1 MRNKVNVGAGLDPPV
16 IYCIDLLWRD
26 GQDPTYSK
34 MKSNYFIFKSVK
46 RDGFVAIEKSRIDAI
61 LKKYENPEESLIAVL
76 QDVQAVDGYISRES
90 VEYITEISGIPSARI
105 MGVASF
111 YAGFRLKP
119 VGKYRIMVCMGT
131 ACHVN
136 GAERVGD
143 TVKRVLGI
151 EEGDVTEDGL
161 FSWEEVA
168 CLGCCSISPAMM
180 INDTAYGKLTPDK
193 VTDIIN
199 SIREGENK

>member
-1 MRNKVNVGAGLDPPV
+1 M
-16 IYCIDLLWRD
+16 
-26 GQDPTYSK
+26 
-34 MKSNYFIFKSVK
+34 K
-46 RDGFVAIEKSRIDAI
+46 RDGFVAITKSQIDAI

-76 QDVQAVDGYISRES
+76 QDVQGIDGFISRES

-136 GAERVGD
+136 GGERVAD
-143 TVKRVLGI
+143 TLRRTLGI
-151 EEGDVTEDGL
+151 EAGDITEDGL

-180 INDTAYGKLTPDK
+180 INDTAYGKLTSEK
-193 VTDIIN
+193 IVEILE
-199 SIREGENK
+199 SIREQETVK

>member
-1 MRNKVNVGAGLDPPV
+1 MSEIQKKH
-16 IYCIDLLWRD
+16 ID
-26 GQDPTYSK
+26 
-34 MKSNYFIFKSVK
+34 
-46 RDGFVAIEKSRIDAI
+46 EI
-61 LKKYENPEESLIAVL
+61 LKKYLNPEESLIAVL
-76 QDVQAVDGYISRES
+76 QDVQAYIGYISKEAT
-90 VEYITEISGIPSARI
+90 EYITEKTGISSARI

-136 GAERVGD
+136 GGERIADTLQRTLKTEAGD
-143 TVKRVLGI
+143 I
-151 EEGDVTEDGL
+151 TEDGL

-180 INDTAYGKLTPDK
+180 INETAYGKLTSEK
-193 VTDIIN
+193 VVSIIDA
-199 SIREGENK
+199 IRKEEASK

>member
-1 MRNKVNVGAGLDPPV
+1 MADNLK
-16 IYCIDLLWRD
+16 I
-26 GQDPTYSK
+26 S
-34 MKSNYFIFKSVK
+34 
-46 RDGFVAIEKSRIDAI
+46 IDAI
-61 LKKYENPEESLIAVL
+61 LEKYKNPEESLIAIL
-76 QDVQAVDGYISRES
+76 QDVQGLLGYISEDA
-90 VEYITEISGIPSARI
+90 VKYITEKTGIASSRI

-136 GAERVGD
+136 GAERIGD

-151 EEGDVTEDGL
+151 EAGDVTDDGL

-180 INDTAYGKLTPDK
+180 INDTAYGTLTQEK
-193 VTDIIN
+193 VVSIIN
-199 SIREGENK
+199 SIKEEEAK

>member
-1 MRNKVNVGAGLDPPV
+1 MADNLIIG
-16 IYCIDLLWRD
+16 
-26 GQDPTYSK
+26 
-34 MKSNYFIFKSVK
+34 
-46 RDGFVAIEKSRIDAI
+46 IDAI
-61 LKKYENPEESLIAVL
+61 LEKYINPEESLIAIL
-76 QDVQAVDGYISRES
+76 QDVQGLLGYISEDA
-90 VEYITEISGIPSARI
+90 VKYITEKTGVASSRI

-136 GAERVGD
+136 GSERIGD

-151 EEGDVTEDGL
+151 EAGDVTDDGL

-180 INDTAYGKLTPDK
+180 INDTAYGTLTQEK
-193 VTDIIN
+193 VVSIIN
-199 SIREGENK
+199 SIKEEEGK

>member
-1 MRNKVNVGAGLDPPV
+1 MAITKSQ
-16 IYCIDLLWRD
+16 ID
-26 GQDPTYSK
+26 
-34 MKSNYFIFKSVK
+34 
-46 RDGFVAIEKSRIDAI
+46 EI
-61 LKKYENPEESLIAVL
+61 LQSYENPEESLIAVL
-76 QDVQAVDGYISRES
+76 QEVQAIDGYISRES
-90 VEYITEISGIPSARI
+90 VEYITEKSGIPSARI

-136 GAERVGD
+136 GAERIGD

-151 EEGDVTEDGL
+151 EAGDVTADGL

-180 INDTAYGKLTPDK
+180 INDTAYGKLTPDM

-199 SIREGENK
+199 TIREGEKK

>member
-1 MRNKVNVGAGLDPPV
+1 LSDKLTQ
-16 IYCIDLLWRD
+16 I
-26 GQDPTYSK
+26 
-34 MKSNYFIFKSVK
+34 KSI
-46 RDGFVAIEKSRIDAI
+46 IEKYS
-61 LKKYENPEESLIAVL
+61 NPEESLIAVL
-76 QDVQAVDGYISRES
+76 QDVQNDMGYISREA
-90 VEYITEISGIPSARI
+90 VECITELTGIPSSRI

-136 GAERVGD
+136 GAERIGD
-143 TVKRVLGI
+143 TVGRVLGI
-151 EEGDVTEDGL
+151 EAGDVTEDGL

-180 INDTAYGKLTPDK
+180 INDTAYGKLTSEK
-193 VTDIIN
+193 VTEIIE
-199 SIREGENK
+199 SIRNEEATK

>member
-1 MRNKVNVGAGLDPPV
+1 MAEKFEIKIDEILNK
-16 IYCIDLLWRD
+16 
-26 GQDPTYSK
+26 YSAP
-34 MKSNYFIFKSVK
+34 
-46 RDGFVAIEKSRIDAI
+46 D
-61 LKKYENPEESLIAVL
+61 ESLIAIL
-76 QDVQAVDGYISRES
+76 QEVQAFCGYISRDA
-90 VEYITEISGIPSARI
+90 VEYITAKTGIPSSRI

-136 GAERVGD
+136 GSERIGD

-151 EEGDVTEDGL
+151 EAGDVTEDGL

-180 INDTAYGKLTPDK
+180 INDTVYGTLTPDK
-193 VTDIIN
+193 VQNIIN
-199 SIREGENK
+199 SIREAEAK

>member
-1 MRNKVNVGAGLDPPV
+1 MND
-16 IYCIDLLWRD
+16 
-26 GQDPTYSK
+26 
-34 MKSNYFIFKSVK
+34 
-46 RDGFVAIEKSRIDAI
+46 E
-61 LKKYENPEESLIAVL
+61 LKKYIEGVLTGYPNPEESLIAIL
-76 QDVQAVDGYISRES
+76 QDVQGFLGYISRDS
-90 VEYITEISGIPSARI
+90 VEYITEKTGIASSRI

-136 GAERVGD
+136 GSERVGD
-143 TVKRVLGI
+143 TVGRVLGI
-151 EEGDVTEDGL
+151 EAGDVTEDGL

-180 INDTAYGKLTPDK
+180 INDTVYGNLTQDK
-193 VTDIIN
+193 VISIIN
-199 SIREGENK
+199 SIKEEEGK

>member
-1 MRNKVNVGAGLDPPV
+1 MAAINKNQ
-16 IYCIDLLWRD
+16 IDSIL
-26 GQDPTYSK
+26 
-34 MKSNYFIFKSVK
+34 
-46 RDGFVAIEKSRIDAI
+46 EKYTNA
-61 LKKYENPEESLIAVL
+61 EESLIAVL
-76 QDVQAVDGYISRES
+76 QDVQASEGYISREA
-90 VEYITEISGIPSARI
+90 VEYITEKTGIPSSRI

-143 TVKRVLGI
+143 TVKRELGI
-151 EEGDVTEDGL
+151 EAGDVTADGL

-193 VTDIIN
+193 VVSIIN
-199 SIREGENK
+199 SIREGEVK

>member
-1 MRNKVNVGAGLDPPV
+1 MC
-16 IYCIDLLWRD
+16 IYFSL
-26 GQDPTYSK
+26 
-34 MKSNYFIFKSVK
+34 VK
-46 RDGFVAIEKSRIDAI
+46 EGGFVSEKDLISIDAI
-61 LKKYENPEESLIAVL
+61 LEKYNNPEESLIAIL
-76 QDVQAVDGYISRES
+76 QDVQNLLGYIREDA
-90 VEYITEISGIPSARI
+90 VKYITEKTGIPSSRI

-136 GAERVGD
+136 GAERIGD

-180 INDTAYGKLTPDK
+180 INDTAYGTLTQEK
-193 VTDIIN
+193 VVSIIN
-199 SIREGENK
+199 SIKEEEGK

>member
-1 MRNKVNVGAGLDPPV
+1 MG
-16 IYCIDLLWRD
+16 I
-26 GQDPTYSK
+26 
-34 MKSNYFIFKSVK
+34 KSI
-46 RDGFVAIEKSRIDAI
+46 IEK
-61 LKKYENPEESLIAVL
+61 YQNPEESLIAVL
-76 QDVQAVDGYISRES
+76 QEVQNEMGYISREA
-90 VEYITEISGIPSARI
+90 VECITDITGIPSSRI

-136 GAERVGD
+136 GAERIGD
-143 TVKRVLGI
+143 TVGRVLGI
-151 EEGDVTEDGL
+151 EAGDVTDDGL

-180 INDTAYGKLTPDK
+180 INDTAYGNLTPDK
-193 VTDIIN
+193 VKSIID
-199 SIREGENK
+199 SIREGEAE

>member
-1 MRNKVNVGAGLDPPV
+1 MAEGFEIKINAVLEK
-16 IYCIDLLWRD
+16 
-26 GQDPTYSK
+26 YS
-34 MKSNYFIFKSVK
+34 
-46 RDGFVAIEKSRIDAI
+46 
-61 LKKYENPEESLIAVL
+61 NPEESLIAIL
-76 QDVQAVDGYISRES
+76 QEVQDICGYISKEA
-90 VEYITEISGIPSARI
+90 VEYITSKTRIPSSRI

-136 GAERVGD
+136 GSERIGD
-143 TVKRVLGI
+143 TIKRVLGI
-151 EEGDVTEDGL
+151 EAGDVTADGL

-180 INDTAYGKLTPDK
+180 INDTVYGTLTQQK
-193 VTDIIN
+193 VIDII
-199 SIREGENK
+199 EGIKKEEAE

>member
-1 MRNKVNVGAGLDPPV
+1 MAETLKLN
-16 IYCIDLLWRD
+16 IDGIL
-26 GQDPTYSK
+26 SK
-34 MKSNYFIFKSVK
+34 YDNH
-46 RDGFVAIEKSRIDAI
+46 A
-61 LKKYENPEESLIAVL
+61 ENLIAIL
-76 QDVQAVDGYISRES
+76 QDVQGIYGYISEES
-90 VEYITEISGIPSARI
+90 VRYITEKTGVPSSRI

-136 GAERVGD
+136 GSERIGD

-151 EEGDVTEDGL
+151 EAGDVTADGL

-180 INDTAYGKLTPDK
+180 INDTAYGTLTPDK
-193 VTDIIN
+193 VVSIIN
-199 SIREGENK
+199 SIKEEEAK

>member
-1 MRNKVNVGAGLDPPV
+1 MSEKLMQ
-16 IYCIDLLWRD
+16 I
-26 GQDPTYSK
+26 
-34 MKSNYFIFKSVK
+34 KSI
-46 RDGFVAIEKSRIDAI
+46 IEKYS
-61 LKKYENPEESLIAVL
+61 NPEESLIAVL
-76 QDVQAVDGYISRES
+76 QDVQNDMGYISREA
-90 VEYITEISGIPSARI
+90 VECITELTGIPSSRI

-136 GAERVGD
+136 GAERIGD
-143 TVKRVLGI
+143 TVGRVLGI
-151 EEGDVTEDGL
+151 EAGDVTEDGL

-180 INDTAYGKLTPDK
+180 INDTAYGNLTPDK
-193 VTDIIN
+193 VKSIID
-199 SIREGENK
+199 SIREEDAK

>member
-1 MRNKVNVGAGLDPPV
+1 M
-16 IYCIDLLWRD
+16 IDE
-26 GQDPTYSK
+26 
-34 MKSNYFIFKSVK
+34 M
-46 RDGFVAIEKSRIDAI
+46 
-61 LKKYENPEESLIAVL
+61 KKYIDGILLKYSNPEESLIAIL
-76 QDVQAVDGYISRES
+76 QNVQGFLGYISRDA
-90 VEYITEISGIPSARI
+90 VEYITEKTGIASSRI

-136 GAERVGD
+136 GSERVGD

-151 EEGDVTEDGL
+151 EAGDITDDGL

-180 INDTAYGKLTPDK
+180 INDTVYGNLTQDK
-193 VTDIIN
+193 VISIIN
-199 SIREGENK
+199 SIKEEEGK

>member
-1 MRNKVNVGAGLDPPV
+1 M
-16 IYCIDLLWRD
+16 IDE
-26 GQDPTYSK
+26 
-34 MKSNYFIFKSVK
+34 I
-46 RDGFVAIEKSRIDAI
+46 
-61 LKKYENPEESLIAVL
+61 KKYIDGVLLKYSNPEESLIAIL
-76 QDVQAVDGYISRES
+76 QEVQGFQGYISRDA
-90 VEYITEISGIPSARI
+90 VEYITEKTGIASSRI

-136 GAERVGD
+136 GSERVGD

-151 EEGDVTEDGL
+151 DAGDITDDGL

-180 INDTAYGKLTPDK
+180 INDTVYGNLTQDK
-193 VTDIIN
+193 VISIIN
-199 SIREGENK
+199 SIKGEEGK

>member
-1 MRNKVNVGAGLDPPV
+1 MNEKLMR
-16 IYCIDLLWRD
+16 I
-26 GQDPTYSK
+26 
-34 MKSNYFIFKSVK
+34 KSI
-46 RDGFVAIEKSRIDAI
+46 IEKYS
-61 LKKYENPEESLIAVL
+61 NPEESLIAVL
-76 QDVQAVDGYISRES
+76 QDVQNDMGYISREA
-90 VEYITEISGIPSARI
+90 VECITELTGIPASRI

-136 GAERVGD
+136 GAERIGD
-143 TVKRVLGI
+143 TVGRVLGI
-151 EEGDVTEDGL
+151 EAGDVTEDGL

-180 INDTAYGKLTPDK
+180 INDTAYGNLTPDK
-193 VTDIIN
+193 VKSIID
-199 SIREGENK
+199 SIREEDSK

>member
-1 MRNKVNVGAGLDPPV
+1 MMAKNFG
-16 IYCIDLLWRD
+16 YID
-26 GQDPTYSK
+26 T
-34 MKSNYFIFKSVK
+34 
-46 RDGFVAIEKSRIDAI
+46 I
-61 LKKYENPEESLIAVL
+61 LKKYNNPEESLIAVL
-76 QDVQAVDGYISRES
+76 QDVQGVDGYISRES
-90 VEYITEISGIPSARI
+90 VEYLTEKTGIPSSRI

-136 GAERVGD
+136 GSQRIGD

-180 INDTAYGKLTPDK
+180 INDTAYGNLTQEK
-193 VTDIIN
+193 VASIIEK
-199 SIREGENK
+199 IREEESK

>member
-1 MRNKVNVGAGLDPPV
+1 MADNLK
-16 IYCIDLLWRD
+16 ID
-26 GQDPTYSK
+26 
-34 MKSNYFIFKSVK
+34 
-46 RDGFVAIEKSRIDAI
+46 IDAI
-61 LKKYENPEESLIAVL
+61 LEKYINPEESLIAIL
-76 QDVQAVDGYISRES
+76 QDVQGLLGYISEDA
-90 VEYITEISGIPSARI
+90 VKYITEKTGIASSRI

-136 GAERVGD
+136 GSERIGD

-151 EEGDVTEDGL
+151 EAGDVTDDGL

-180 INDTAYGKLTPDK
+180 INDTAYGTLTQEK
-193 VTDIIN
+193 VVSIIN
-199 SIREGENK
+199 SIKEEEGK

>member
-1 MRNKVNVGAGLDPPV
+1 MADNLK
-16 IYCIDLLWRD
+16 IDIDYIL
-26 GQDPTYSK
+26 
-34 MKSNYFIFKSVK
+34 
-46 RDGFVAIEKSRIDAI
+46 EKYI
-61 LKKYENPEESLIAVL
+61 NPEESLIAIL
-76 QDVQAVDGYISRES
+76 QDVQGLLGYISEDS
-90 VEYITEISGIPSARI
+90 VKYITEKTGIASSRI

-136 GAERVGD
+136 GSERIGD

-151 EEGDVTEDGL
+151 EAGDVTDDGL

-180 INDTAYGKLTPDK
+180 INDTAYGTLTQEK
-193 VTDIIN
+193 VVSIIN
-199 SIREGENK
+199 SIKEEEGK

>member
-1 MRNKVNVGAGLDPPV
+1 ML
-16 IYCIDLLWRD
+16 
-26 GQDPTYSK
+26 
-34 MKSNYFIFKSVK
+34 YFIFYLKVFGVYCRIKCIFEIQIKTEK
-46 RDGFVAIEKSRIDAI
+46 RWFSVAIITKSQIDTI
-61 LKKYENPEESLIAVL
+61 LDAYENPEESLIAVL
-76 QDVQAVDGYISRES
+76 QDVQAVDGYISKES
-90 VEYITEISGIPSARI
+90 VEYITEKTGIPSSRI

-136 GAERVGD
+136 GAERIGD

-151 EEGDVTEDGL
+151 EAGDVTEDGL

-180 INDTAYGKLTPDK
+180 INDRAYGKLTPDMVK
-193 VTDIIN
+193 DIID
-199 SIREGENK
+199 SIREVERK

>member
-1 MRNKVNVGAGLDPPV
+1 MAKAFG
-16 IYCIDLLWRD
+16 YID
-26 GQDPTYSK
+26 T
-34 MKSNYFIFKSVK
+34 
-46 RDGFVAIEKSRIDAI
+46 I
-61 LKKYENPEESLIAVL
+61 LKKYSNPEESLIAVL
-76 QDVQAVDGYISRES
+76 QDVQGVDGYISRES
-90 VEYITEISGIPSARI
+90 VEYLTEKTGIPSSRI

-136 GAERVGD
+136 GSQRIGD

-180 INDTAYGKLTPDK
+180 INDTAYGNLTQEK
-193 VTDIIN
+193 VASIIEK
-199 SIREGENK
+199 IREEESK

>member
-1 MRNKVNVGAGLDPPV
+1 MACKDFG
-16 IYCIDLLWRD
+16 YIDTILEK
-26 GQDPTYSK
+26 YS
-34 MKSNYFIFKSVK
+34 
-46 RDGFVAIEKSRIDAI
+46 
-61 LKKYENPEESLIAVL
+61 NPEESLIAVL
-76 QDVQAVDGYISRES
+76 QDVQGVDGYISRES
-90 VEYITEISGIPSARI
+90 VEYLTDKTGIPSSRI

-136 GAERVGD
+136 GSQRIGD

-151 EEGDVTEDGL
+151 EEGDITDDGL

-180 INDTAYGKLTPDK
+180 INDTAYGNLTQDK
-193 VTDIIN
+193 VISIIEK
-199 SIREGENK
+199 IREEESK

>member
-1 MRNKVNVGAGLDPPV
+1 MSENLMG
-16 IYCIDLLWRD
+16 I
-26 GQDPTYSK
+26 
-34 MKSNYFIFKSVK
+34 KSI
-46 RDGFVAIEKSRIDAI
+46 IEK
-61 LKKYENPEESLIAVL
+61 YQNPEESLIAVL
-76 QDVQAVDGYISRES
+76 QEVQNEMGYISREA
-90 VEYITEISGIPSARI
+90 VECITDITGIPSSRI

-136 GAERVGD
+136 GAERIGD
-143 TVKRVLGI
+143 TVGRVLGI
-151 EEGDVTEDGL
+151 EAGDVTDDGL

-180 INDTAYGKLTPDK
+180 INDTAYGNLTPDK
-193 VTDIIN
+193 VKSIID
-199 SIREGENK
+199 SIREGEAE